1 LLCRHFDVVNLALR
15 SRNRHTV
22 FSHAFEMKLDGLA
35 DFGFNFFQGGASG
48 YAAEKIR
55 DIGGVAVLG
64 FSITIAYRIGHLTS

>member
-1 LLCRHFDVVNLALR
+1 
-15 SRNRHTV
+15 
-22 FSHAFEMKLDGLA
+22 MKLDGLA